1 MIEIVPARAR
11 HIGRIAL
18 HMRAIDQL
26 ECRIFGHSP
35 KNALRAGLMAST
47 IAWTALVDGQPEAM
61 FGAST
66 ISLLDGTGRP
76 WMLMTDEAER
86 QAKALLR
93 LGRIYTDAIHRHYV
107 QLENWVHVDNV
118 AAIRWLSRLGFAVGG
133 VEVIR
138 GHPMRPFIRSAQM
151 MALRQGDAQFVTR

>member
-1 MIEIVPARAR
+1 MIEIVPAKLT
-11 HIGRIAL
+11 HVGPIAIR
-18 HMRAIDQL
+18 MRAVDQL

-35 KNALRAGLMAST
+35 KEALRLGLLSAT
-47 IAWTALVDGQPEAM
+47 VAWTALVDGRPEAM

-66 ISLLDGTGRP
+66 ISLLEGTGRP

-86 QAKALLR
+86 HQKALVR
-93 LGRIYTDAIHRHYV
+93 LGRIYTAAIHRHYE
-107 QLENWVHVDNV
+107 QLENWVHVDNA

-138 GHPMRPFIRSAQM
+138 GHPMRPFIRCATQSPS
-151 MALRQGDAQFVTR
+151 LL